1 MRKVIAALLCM
12 LLLTGACPALAGT
25 YNGSLFRVQYDSS
38 FALDQYSYLESGHG
52 TWFFVLYNSRY
63 SIDCGMEQVNRG
75 VGQTL
80 AGADA
85 QTVAAY
91 AQAVC
96 QAAGGQLVE
105 TVMAGTQPFVI
116 VSANRPGLGQV
127 YYAETVLGG
136 AAIYFEIY
144 NLTTGSVGVNEL
156 NALKG
161 VLNGFAAK

>member
-1 MRKVIAALLCM
+1 MRKVIAALLCI

-25 YNGSLFRVQYDSS
+25 YNGSLFSVQYDGS

-52 TWFFVLYNSRY
+52 TWFFVLYNGTY
-63 SIDCGMEQVNRG
+63 SIDCGMERVNRG

-85 QTVAAY
+85 RMISAY

-96 QAAGGQLVE
+96 QATGGHLVE
-105 TVMAGTQPFVI
+105 SCTVGSQPFVI

-127 YYAETVLGG
+127 YYAETVTGG
-136 AAIYFEIY
+136 SAIYFEIY
-144 NLTTGSVGVNEL
+144 NLAAGVVESGAL

-161 VLNGFAAK
+161 ILGGFSAK